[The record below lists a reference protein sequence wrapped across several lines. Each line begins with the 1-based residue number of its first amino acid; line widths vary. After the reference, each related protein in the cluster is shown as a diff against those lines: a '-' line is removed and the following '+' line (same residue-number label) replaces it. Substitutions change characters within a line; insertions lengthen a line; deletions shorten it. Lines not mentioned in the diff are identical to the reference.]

1 MASSQQKLPSVSS
14 GGVGLSH
21 ESNAIQHQQSSTEK
35 NGQGIGTSP
44 ATKGNFPLGLKQQAE
59 VEAPPVKGSWPQGY
73 HKLAVFMGKSRQVS
87 IFRRFGSLTMFNL
100 LSLQA
105 ELVELEGDFQ
115 DIRREDD
122 GSSDPVREG
131 LSLSFHN
138 LRASKGTFND
148 YQLKKLEEIRPKL
161 GKYRTFFNFASLADG
176 TVRN

>member
-1 MASSQQKLPSVSS
+1 MALSQQKLSSVSF
-14 GGVGLSH
+14 GEVGSSH

-73 HKLAVFMGKSRQVS
+73 HKLAAFMGKSRQVS

-105 ELVELEGDFQ
+105 ELVELERDFQ
-115 DIRREDD
+115 DIRQEDD
-122 GSSDPVREG
+122 GSSDGVREG

-148 YQLKKLEEIRPKL
+148 YQLKMLEEIRPKL
-161 GKYRTFFNFASLADG
+161 GKYRTFFNFASLADS
-176 TVRN
+176 